1 LPAHADPETR
11 GLTSGTFG
19 GNHSAT
25 SGNGG
30 RVEAGPRTF
39 WQDLAGAFVLFL
51 EGGNLAALGVLTVV
65 SLLVSLLAAFAG
77 LFPLWGL
84 LLWLLFYAYL
94 AVFSYAIILQFASG
108 EDSLPIVGAEG
119 RWDFVA
125 PMLGMV
131 GSALYVALPAG
142 LYALGTWWY
151 AGTVDSGTAYILLA
165 VGSVFWPAVIL
176 MVAIGDGLRGLW
188 PHTVLLTI
196 AAAPIRY
203 AAVCGALAVVA
214 AIGSLLDVMGPVSLG
229 GALLRTIAGHA
240 LSMYALIVSMCVI
253 GLYYRHC
260 KHRFP
265 WAAE

>member
-1 LPAHADPETR
+1 
-11 GLTSGTFG
+11 
-19 GNHSAT
+19 
-25 SGNGG
+25 
-30 RVEAGPRTF
+30 
-39 WQDLAGAFVLFL
+39 
-51 EGGNLAALGVLTVV
+51 
-65 SLLVSLLAAFAG
+65 
-77 LFPLWGL
+77 
-84 LLWLLFYAYL
+84 
-94 AVFSYAIILQFASG
+94 
-108 EDSLPIVGAEG
+108 
-119 RWDFVA
+119 
-125 PMLGMV
+125 M
-131 GSALYVALPAG
+131 PAG